1 MNDTPEHV
9 RKIQYDIIMSKTPE
23 ERFMMGIGMMDDVR
37 RMVEGSIR
45 EQNPGI
51 SEIDLK
57 VAVFKRYYSKDFSAG
72 ELNNIIESMKA
83 WHAAQVVMEN
93 SIF

>member
-1 MNDTPEHV
+1 MNDTPEHI

-23 ERFMMGIGMMDDVR
+23 ERFLMGIEMMEDVR

-51 SEIDLK
+51 SDIDLRI
-57 VAVFKRYYSKDFSAG
+57 AVFKRYYSKDFTP
-72 ELNNIIESMKA
+72 ERLNDIIESMRA
-83 WHAAQVVMEN
+83 YHTAQN
-93 SIF
+93 NYGK